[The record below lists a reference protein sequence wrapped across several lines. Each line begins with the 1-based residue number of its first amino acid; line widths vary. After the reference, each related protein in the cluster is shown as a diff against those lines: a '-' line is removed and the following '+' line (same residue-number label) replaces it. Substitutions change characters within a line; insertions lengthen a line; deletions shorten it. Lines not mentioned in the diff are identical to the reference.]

1 MHFRYVT
8 GSTLSSRFSQ
18 GYLSPRR
25 RMALIE
31 NGALA
36 HSSQAYLASPAHYH
50 PTTTQGAAPPIE
62 LVDDFIDFVDPV
74 LRPALPILPP
84 PILPAYHHGK
94 LQFLC
99 SWKNIQYPL

>member
-1 MHFRYVT
+1 
-8 GSTLSSRFSQ
+8 
-18 GYLSPRR
+18 
-25 RMALIE
+25 MALIE

-50 PTTTQGAAPPIE
+50 PTTTQRAAPPIE

-94 LQFLC
+94 LQFFARG
-99 SWKNIQYPL
+99 KIYNILFCFANIKISTSNSNMILFIFNN

>member
-1 MHFRYVT
+1 
-8 GSTLSSRFSQ
+8 
-18 GYLSPRR
+18 
-25 RMALIE
+25 MALIE

-50 PTTTQGAAPPIE
+50 PTTTQRAAPQIE

-84 PILPAYHHGK
+84 PILPAYHHGR
-94 LQFLC
+94 LQFFC
-99 SWKNIQYPL
+99 SWKNMQYPLLLE

>member
-1 MHFRYVT
+1 
-8 GSTLSSRFSQ
+8 
-18 GYLSPRR
+18 
-25 RMALIE
+25 MALIE

-50 PTTTQGAAPPIE
+50 PTTTQRAAPPIE

-94 LQFLC
+94 LKFLC
-99 SWKNIQYPL
+99 SWKNMQYNYQISTSNSNIILFIFNN

>member
-50 PTTTQGAAPPIE
+50 PTTTQRAAPQIE

-94 LQFLC
+94 LQFRC
-99 SWKNIQYPL
+99 SWKNIQ